1 MHMSTSEM
9 PRFSQDLIDV
19 AQSPQSIAQE
29 LVAGP

>member
-1 MHMSTSEM
+1 M